1 MKQRGTTSV
10 CRFLTKVGL
19 REFPSNSEAQYRA
32 HPSVP
37 TCSPKGAVSEGCSK
51 VYSLP
56 DALFLA
62 PTGSSLGSGLGRY
75 FSEMPSSS
83 TVAVT

>member
-19 REFPSNSEAQYRA
+19 REFFFKLQRA
-32 HPSVP
+32 ISGTPVRSYLQ
-37 TCSPKGAVSEGCSK
+37 PKGAVSEGCSK

-75 FSEMPSSS
+75 FSSSLHCH
-83 TVAVT
+83 